1 MKDAGRPKL
10 AQQMQLYPAI
20 DRQNKTENEQ
30 DLKRA
35 LNGMK
40 WISQAE
46 MGKLMEKFEEY
57 KYKYVI
63 CKWLFTSLWFC

>member
-20 DRQNKTENEQ
+20 DSQNKRQNGH

-40 WISQAE
+40 WIPQAE
-46 MGKLMEKFEEY
+46 MVKLMEKCEENI
-57 KYKYVI
+57 VN
-63 CKWLFTSLWFC
+63 TNM